1 MKKKILL
8 IPIGGTIAAN
18 VPERTSPLYVSGEAG
33 IEATIASLTDLSS
46 VVEIETQRLFVDR
59 QEISCHSSSLT
70 QSALL
75 QLSSM
80 VSEALGRSEIAGVI
94 VTQGTD
100 TLEETAF
107 LLQLTVQSSKPVVLT
122 GAMRPL
128 AYGSPDGPDNIRCA
142 VKYILHSDI
151 QSGRQSCG
159 VVVAF
164 QFKIFS
170 AFNVTKVLS
179 YPPTVVGRSEQL
191 PCPFLS
197 PAFGP
202 IGEISHSSVDTDQWK
217 LNWNQESRFF
227 KEQSKFEKLKFD
239 ALPSA
244 KLPMVPILPQYLGND
259 SGDLI
264 KTWYLEKHP
273 EVSCFILEGNGNGSI
288 SESLKKVV
296 TELKVNRDLA
306 FIRSSKVPTTWCIDD
321 QLNYPGTIGARILS
335 SVQARILSQ
344 LTIRNSKSE
353 IGKTVAQT
361 FETFV
366 PTPLAF
372 DFA

>member
-1 MKKKILL
+1 MRKKILL
-8 IPIGGTIAAN
+8 IPIGGTIAAK
-18 VPERTSPLYVSGEAG
+18 VIERNSPLYVSGEAG
-33 IEATIASLTDLSS
+33 IEATIASLTDISAA
-46 VVEIETQRLFVDR
+46 VEIETQRLFVDG

-75 QLSSM
+75 HLSSM
-80 VSEALGRSEIAGVI
+80 ISDSLKRSDIAGVI

-107 LLQLTVQSSKPVVLT
+107 LLQLTIQSSKPVVVT

-128 AYGSPDGPDNIRCA
+128 AYRSPDGPDNIRCA
-142 VKYILHSDI
+142 VKYILESDV

-179 YPPTVVGRSEQL
+179 YPPTVAERSENL

-202 IGEISHSSVDTDQWK
+202 IAEISRSDLGFGHWEF
-217 LNWNQESRFF
+217 NWNPGSRFF

-239 ALPSA
+239 ALPNA

-259 SGDLI
+259 SEDLI
-264 KTWYLEKHP
+264 KTWYLKEHSD
-273 EVSCFILEGNGNGSI
+273 VSCFILEGNGNGSI
-288 SESLKKVV
+288 SDILKKVV
-296 TELKVNRDLA
+296 AELKLNRDLT

-335 SVQARILSQ
+335 SVQARILAQ
-344 LTIRNSKSE
+344 LLIQNGNTPLASTISN
-353 IGKTVAQT
+353 T

-366 PTPLAF
+366 PSPLSS
-372 DFA
+372 

>member
-8 IPIGGTIAAN
+8 IPIGGTIAAK

-128 AYGSPDGPDNIRCA
+128 A
-142 VKYILHSDI
+142 
-151 QSGRQSCG
+151 
-159 VVVAF
+159 
-164 QFKIFS
+164 
-170 AFNVTKVLS
+170 
-179 YPPTVVGRSEQL
+179 
-191 PCPFLS
+191 
-197 PAFGP
+197 
-202 IGEISHSSVDTDQWK
+202 
-217 LNWNQESRFF
+217 
-227 KEQSKFEKLKFD
+227 
-239 ALPSA
+239 
-244 KLPMVPILPQYLGND
+244 
-259 SGDLI
+259 
-264 KTWYLEKHP
+264 
-273 EVSCFILEGNGNGSI
+273 
-288 SESLKKVV
+288 
-296 TELKVNRDLA
+296 
-306 FIRSSKVPTTWCIDD
+306 
-321 QLNYPGTIGARILS
+321 
-335 SVQARILSQ
+335 
-344 LTIRNSKSE
+344 
-353 IGKTVAQT
+353 
-361 FETFV
+361 
-366 PTPLAF
+366 
-372 DFA
+372 